1 MGGDIMI
8 DVILI
13 LAIITGLTIVAVRY
27 GSRLLALGGVAL
39 ARAFE
44 ETDHTEPDFEE
55 EWQQWEEFE
64 LDDPVNALVP
74 GNASYHVYKEFR
86 HELHSETG

>member
-27 GSRLLALGGVAL
+27 GRRLLVLTGMALT
-39 ARAFE
+39 RAFE
-44 ETDHTEPDFEE
+44 ESSRIDVDEECLDTSTDDVVT
-55 EWQQWEEFE
+55 
-64 LDDPVNALVP
+64 DPAYSNLSC
-74 GNASYHVYKEFR
+74 NIYHSIYEN
-86 HELHSETG
+86 

>member
-27 GSRLLALGGVAL
+27 GRRLLVLTGMALT
-39 ARAFE
+39 RAFE
-44 ETDHTEPDFEE
+44 ETADRKKNFGDDLLERMR
-55 EWQQWEEFE
+55 FE
-64 LDDPVNALVP
+64 LDDLINAPAL
-74 GNASYHVYKEFR
+74 GNANHHHYEEFR
-86 HELHSETG
+86 RELHSETG

>member
-27 GSRLLALGGVAL
+27 GRRLLVLTGMAL

-44 ETDHTEPDFEE
+44 RADMEVDFEE
-55 EWQQWEEFE
+55 EQERLRKWCT
-64 LDDPVNALVP
+64 DPAYAALP
-74 GNASYHVYKEFR
+74 CNASYHVYKEFR